1 MSYQKWS
8 EKLKSDKKNLQHDD
22 LEVLALEVLDST
34 KGEIIESKINNL
46 YQITLNMLYI
56 NLGVPVSPRQSSVAI
71 LKGNDISYIHSS
83 LKSIL
88 TKY

>member
-71 LKGNDISYIHSS
+71 LKGNDITIP
-83 LKSIL
+83 K
-88 TKY
+88 T